1 MVPLRVCVFT
11 GSSSGIRAEYA
22 AAARDLGQLLAHR
35 GIDLVYGGACVGL
48 MGVVAD
54 AALEAGGRAIGVIP
68 SVLVAKEVAHDGLTE
83 LHVVSSMHER
93 KAKMADLSD
102 AFIALPGGLGTWE
115 ELFEVLTWGQLG
127 LHRKPCGL
135 LNTLHYFDPLLAFVR
150 HSVDEGFVR
159 REHAGMITVADE
171 SEELLARLESYE
183 PPVVGKWIDRTST

>member
-102 AFIALPGGLGTWE
+102 AFIGLPGGLGTWE

>member
-1 MVPLRVCVFT
+1 MVPSRVCVFT

-22 AAARDLGQLLAHR
+22 AAARQLGHLLARR

-54 AALEAGGRAIGVIP
+54 AALEAGGRVIGVIP

-135 LNTLHYFDPLLAFVR
+135 LNTLRYFDPLLAFVR

-171 SEELLARLESYE
+171 SEELLARLESYA